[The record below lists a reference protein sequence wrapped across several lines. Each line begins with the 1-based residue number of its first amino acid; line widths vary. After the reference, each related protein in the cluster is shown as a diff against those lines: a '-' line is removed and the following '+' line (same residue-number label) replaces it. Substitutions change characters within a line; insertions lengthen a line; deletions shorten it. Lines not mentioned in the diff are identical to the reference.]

1 MNYRGTLPDDSVNS
15 SDENPLSTVLKLM
28 LSLALLATIGYFIVG
43 AVMNYA
49 VDHVTPAQERKLAE
63 ALAADLNTSS
73 ASPYLQNLTQKMAHC
88 TQLPYPVTVA
98 VMDDDDINAF
108 AAPGGRI
115 YLTQGLLK
123 KVKNENELAF
133 IIGHE
138 LGHFKHKDQLRA
150 LGYKAIFWA
159 ITAMLGSDYG
169 FAATTTISIS
179 SAKFSQAAELKA
191 DAYGLEVMNCA
202 YGSVTDATKL
212 FEQMDDGKEWKYF
225 VATHP
230 GFEERVDTM
239 KEIITQK
246 GYDTTKKPIPL
257 GKLDTNMTT
266 L

>member
-1 MNYRGTLPDDSVNS
+1 MDYRGTLPDDSVNF

-28 LSLALLATIGYFIVG
+28 LSLALLAAAGYFIVG
-43 AVMNYA
+43 AVINYA
-49 VDHVTPAQERKLAE
+49 VDHVTPAQERKFSE
-63 ALAADLNTSS
+63 TFAADFKTSS
-73 ASPYLQNLTQKMAHC
+73 ASPYLQNLTRKMAQC
-88 TQLPYPVTVA
+88 ARLPYPVTVA

-115 YLTQGLLK
+115 YLTRGLLK

-150 LGYKAIFWA
+150 LGYKAILWA
-159 ITAMLGSDYG
+159 VAAMLGSDYG
-169 FAATTTISIS
+169 FAASTTISIS
-179 SAKFSQAAELKA
+179 SSKFSQAAELKA

-212 FEQMDDGKEWKYF
+212 FERMDDGNEWKYF
-225 VATHP
+225 IATHP

-239 KEIITQK
+239 KEIITKK
-246 GYDTTKKPIPL
+246 GYDTTKKPVPL
-257 GKLDTNMTT
+257 GFDANMTT